1 MKINI
6 YKSQTEVAKTYET
19 ETYDVMYGTVEDAL
33 AILDELGAN
42 ASTDEIFKAITK
54 NRDKLNNL
62 ILDIF
67 PEMTSEELRMVK
79 LKELVPF
86 FVELFTYVKDSFG
99 KSKN

>member
-6 YKSQTEVAKTYET
+6 YASQTEVAKTYET